1 LAETFP
7 SETDVIGERMEAA
20 GADPTNAVARHRML
34 QRILFE
40 GGFAGITWPVE
51 YGGAG
56 LSVDHLVTFN
66 REIHATAIG
75 GEYASSPATFGLT
88 LSMVTPTLLEFASEE
103 LKRAHIPAMLRG
115 DELACQFL
123 SEPTGGSDMAGAMT
137 RATRDGDTYVIN
149 GSKVWTTSAQ
159 HSDFGF
165 LLARTD
171 WDAPKHRGLSMF
183 LVPIPSPGLTIAR
196 LRLVTGFDGFC
207 QEFFDDVVIPA
218 ANLVG
223 AENDG
228 WTVASRLMVHERNSA
243 GGISGYFNPT
253 LGVPGARRVGGGGAT
268 AGLELMELARRRG
281 LAKDAL
287 ARQLVAEA
295 HTLATVRQHLSDRVS
310 LAARTKVLPPA
321 AGSLLKLFGSSVG
334 ERTTDIGM
342 ELVGAEAVAWSDP
355 DEHNRSSQGTPY
367 GIVPGSGLTYLF
379 RQAGSILSG
388 TSEIQR
394 NIISERVLGLPREYA
409 PDRDLPFNQVRHN

>member
-1 LAETFP
+1 
-7 SETDVIGERMEAA
+7 
-20 GADPTNAVARHRML
+20 
-34 QRILFE
+34 
-40 GGFAGITWPVE
+40 
-51 YGGAG
+51 
-56 LSVDHLVTFN
+56 
-66 REIHATAIG
+66 
-75 GEYASSPATFGLT
+75 
-88 LSMVTPTLLEFASEE
+88 
-103 LKRAHIPAMLRG
+103 
-115 DELACQFL
+115 
-123 SEPTGGSDMAGAMT
+123 
-137 RATRDGDTYVIN
+137 
-149 GSKVWTTSAQ
+149 
-159 HSDFGF
+159 
-165 LLARTD
+165 
-171 WDAPKHRGLSMF
+171 
-183 LVPIPSPGLTIAR
+183 LTIAR

-223 AENDG
+223 AENEG

-243 GGISGYFNPT
+243 GGISEYFNPT

-268 AGLELMELARRRG
+268 AGLELMELTRRRG

-394 NIISERVLGLPREYA
+394 NIISERVLGLPREHA
-409 PDRDLPFNQVRHN
+409 PDRELPFNQVRHN